1 MIASLRLAVLLLVLA
16 NVLVGARAF
25 LASSSNPDTRRIEQQ
40 LLPEK
45 VKVVALADPQ
55 VTAASKHSVQPSAEA
70 QPAAEAPTSAAAQP
84 EAETSCQIW
93 RDLANPDA
101 DQVERL
107 LAEQFP
113 AFKATR
119 RVTAETNGY
128 WVFVPPLE
136 NREEANR
143 KTAELQQLGVQDLF
157 VLHASGPNQFA
168 ISLGTYRTEE
178 AANAGLETLRAKGVK
193 SAKVGERKG
202 KPISSFEIRGPQT
215 QAEQLRQAMAALLP
229 KANWADCPD
238 GKEEAR

>member
-25 LASSSNPDTRRIEQQ
+25 LASPTNPDAGRIEQQ

-45 VKVVALADPQ
+45 VKVIAFADAQ
-55 VTAASKHSVQPSAEA
+55 SAAASKDNVQPSAEA
-70 QPAAEAPTSAAAQP
+70 QPLAEMQPTTEVQP
-84 EAETSCQIW
+84 AEETCQFW
-93 RDLANPDA
+93 SDLANPDA

-113 AFKATR
+113 AFKAMR
-119 RVTAETNGY
+119 QVTAETNGY

-136 NREEANR
+136 SKEEANR
-143 KTAELQQLGVQDLF
+143 KTAELQQLGVQDF
-157 VLHASGPNQFA
+157 FILHASGPNQFA

-178 AANAGLETLRAKGVK
+178 AANAGLEALRAKGVK

-202 KPISSFEIRGPQT
+202 KPINSFEIRGPQP
-215 QAEQLRQAMAALLP
+215 QAEMLRQAMAALLP
-229 KANWADCPD
+229 KSNSTACPD
-238 GKEEAR
+238 GKEETP